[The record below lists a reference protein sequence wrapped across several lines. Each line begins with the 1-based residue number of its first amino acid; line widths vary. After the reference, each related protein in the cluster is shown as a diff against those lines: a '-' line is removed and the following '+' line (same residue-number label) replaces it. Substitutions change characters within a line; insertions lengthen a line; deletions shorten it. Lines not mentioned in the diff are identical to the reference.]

1 MPAVASR
8 SLLDLAESQP
18 GDTLALGTISSSIP
32 IRAIATA
39 GYFPTLNPRE
49 EHFIVVDLRTFT
61 HYMNLHSQN
70 LVGGSNELWVDL
82 AGDVQDPSAIAEELR
97 SLGID
102 PGDFFVAA
110 DMVSERVNQPL
121 VSAGWGGLL
130 ILMFLALVGISIL
143 PILEVA
149 EEGIRVTPPMIM
161 RINWGILLITYLVLA
176 VVAASTVVWLAWIT
190 MKLEV
195 QRVLRIGEA

>member
-1 MPAVASR
+1 MELLIPILVLG
-8 SLLDLAESQP
+8 SLGLIF
-18 GDTLALGTISSSIP
+18 GIGLGTW
-32 IRAIATA
+32 A
-39 GYFPTLNPRE
+39 GQQ
-49 EHFIVVDLRTFT
+49 I
-61 HYMNLHSQN
+61 
-70 LVGGSNELWVDL
+70 
-82 AGDVQDPSAIAEELR
+82 
-97 SLGID
+97 
-102 PGDFFVAA
+102 
-110 DMVSERVNQPL
+110 
-121 VSAGWGGLL
+121 
-130 ILMFLALVGISIL
+130 GISIL